1 MIIPQSEKHLHPQY
15 REYTELYEKTLT
27 NLEAGARGSGA
38 PEAVIA
44 ACLKTARLF
53 YDADSAA
60 LVEANL
66 ELGYGV
72 CVAENCREGIRSF
85 DGRIID
91 VTPEN
96 TPFLYDKIMRHEV
109 FEVNAS
115 EISANLPP
123 EISRNEVEIFKRL
136 NVEILVVAPY
146 CKRNTGYLYILNPR
160 RYVGLYGM
168 IQALSYV
175 CASERNEFKLMDDL
189 NISVSTKKCKTDR
202 DVYVKVFGGLSIT
215 TKFGTLTESEIN
227 SPLAIR
233 LVAYLMLH
241 DTQKVSQHDLAD
253 ALWPNSEVDGLNQVK
268 NIVHRTKNILRPIF
282 PDNLIA
288 SDKIGNYYINPSIT
302 LMSDASVFESFFR
315 NGMLPSA
322 TRKERIANLRSAVQI
337 YSNDFLPNYVDD
349 HWLNNQR
356 TYYRVSY
363 VRAVKELLP
372 LLYEQQAYSEMF
384 SVTSTALSYEPEQE
398 AFHFW
403 HVRVMDKLGS
413 YDLAQKHFSQHIQLF
428 NDDQKKLLTS
438 ILQK

>member
-38 PEAVIA
+38 PEDIIA
-44 ACLKTARLF
+44 ACLETARLF

-60 LVEANL
+60 LVETNL
-66 ELGYGV
+66 EIGYGV
-72 CVAENCREGIRSF
+72 WVAANCREGMENF
-85 DGRIID
+85 EGRIID
-91 VTPEN
+91 VTPEH

-109 FEVNAS
+109 FEVIAS
-115 EISANLPP
+115 EIPAELPS

-136 NVEILVVAPY
+136 NAEILAVAPY
-146 CKRNTGYLYILNPR
+146 CKRYTGYLYIQNPR
-160 RYVGLYGM
+160 RFIGLYGM

-189 NISVSTKKCKTDR
+189 NIAVSAKKCQTDK
-202 DVYVKVFGGLSIT
+202 DVYIKVFGGLTIT

-241 DTQKVSQHDLAD
+241 DTRQVSQYELAD
-253 ALWPNSEVDGLNQVK
+253 ALWPNAEIDALNQVK
-268 NIVHRTKNILRPIF
+268 NIVHRTKNILRPIL
-282 PDNLIA
+282 PDNLIV
-288 SDKIGNYYINPSIT
+288 SDKIGNYRINPNIN
-302 LMSDASVFESFFR
+302 LMSDASVFESFCR
-315 NGMLPSA
+315 NGSRVSA
-322 TRKERIANLRSAVQI
+322 TKKERIVNLRSAIQL
-337 YSNDFLPNYVDD
+337 YSNDFLPNYMDD

-356 TYYRVSY
+356 SYYRVSY
-363 VRAVKELLP
+363 VQAVKDLLP
-372 LLYEQQAYSEMF
+372 LLYEQQAYSAMF

-398 AFHFW
+398 DFHFW
-403 HVRVMDKLGS
+403 HVRIMEKLGS
-413 YDLAQKHFSQHIQLF
+413 YDLAQKHFNQYIHLF
-428 NDDQKKLLTS
+428 TDDQKKLLTS